1 MSKER
6 DTLVVGSGE
15 ATTTAEMKE
24 ESRSERKARL
34 VKILERGVVADRLRV
49 ELPPGIYGEW
59 VVDDSVEI
67 TRMKLLGFR
76 LDKEYAVKHSLHS
89 SGVEEGKIGDVVHM
103 ICDQETH
110 DILEEIRKEQY
121 ASRHLRRSKSK
132 QQGEESE
139 ATSNME
145 RIGLPP
151 IIESSDKRVTKTEI
165 EDMLTTKTVI
175 K

>member
-1 MSKER
+1 
-6 DTLVVGSGE
+6 
-15 ATTTAEMKE
+15 
-24 ESRSERKARL
+24 
-34 VKILERGVVADRLRV
+34 
-49 ELPPGIYGEW
+49 
-59 VVDDSVEI
+59 
-67 TRMKLLGFR
+67 
-76 LDKEYAVKHSLHS
+76 
-89 SGVEEGKIGDVVHM
+89 M